1 MKKSISDENIMLKQ
15 KLIHYQSEVSKYK
28 ERLKKYE
35 KNAQVNQNTHS
46 NDNNQILEDQVTELK
61 QRINTLMQ
69 QVEELKTE
77 NRILRSNGGAK
88 NQEINFDQG
97 GKKQSLNS
105 WFVNNLE
112 NQNAIKRHNRP
123 LNSEWDHDKKK

>member
-1 MKKSISDENIMLKQ
+1 LKKSISDENIMLKQ

-35 KNAQVNQNTHS
+35 KSAQLNQNTQS
-46 NDNNQILEDQVTELK
+46 NNNHILEDQVAELK
-61 QRINTLMQ
+61 QKINELIQ

-77 NRILRSNGGAK
+77 NMILKSNGGVK
-88 NQEINFDQG
+88 NQEIHFSQD

-112 NQNAIKRHNRP
+112 NQKAIKHHNRT
-123 LNSEWDHDKKK
+123 LNNKWDQDKKK